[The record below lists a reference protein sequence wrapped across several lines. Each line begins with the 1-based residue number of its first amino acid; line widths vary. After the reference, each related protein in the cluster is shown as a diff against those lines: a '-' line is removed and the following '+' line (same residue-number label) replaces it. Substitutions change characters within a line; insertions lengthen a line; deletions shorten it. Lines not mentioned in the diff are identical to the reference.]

1 MNSREDLM
9 AESSQ
14 KAEFRSEVRSFLAA
28 NAEPKREQSMW
39 SLNSHS
45 DPAHA
50 AREFAATRAWQKLL
64 FDRNLAGLTY
74 PRDFGGRGGE
84 SWMEAT
90 YREEA
95 ANYDVPSGFI
105 ASMIGMLGPA
115 LMRWGT
121 EAQKKSLVP
130 RLLSGEDT
138 YCQLFSEPG
147 AGSDLAGLATR
158 AIADGDEFVVSGQK
172 VWNSAAQ
179 WCTRGMLL
187 ARTDPDLPKH
197 KGITFLLVDMATPGI
212 DVRPLLQPTGAI
224 HFNEVFLNDVRVPVE
239 NVIGEVNGGWQIAR
253 TVLANESAVIGAGS
267 PSSTNRRLVELAR
280 VFDRTD
286 DQVIRQ
292 ELATSYIRE
301 RVLGFMGE
309 RILAAVRRREN
320 PPMDP
325 SILKLYVSENRTQ
338 TGKLAMAI
346 GGVGVSAAEANDEMA
361 LWCRSELLNRYTV
374 SIGGGT
380 NEVQRNNLAERA
392 LGLPREPQN
401 DHLVPWN
408 EVRRS

>member
-1 MNSREDLM
+1 
-9 AESSQ
+9 
-14 KAEFRSEVRSFLAA
+14 
-28 NAEPKREQSMW
+28 
-39 SLNSHS
+39 
-45 DPAHA
+45 
-50 AREFAATRAWQKLL
+50 
-64 FDRNLAGLTY
+64 
-74 PRDFGGRGGE
+74 
-84 SWMEAT
+84 
-90 YREEA
+90 
-95 ANYDVPSGFI
+95 
-105 ASMIGMLGPA
+105 
-115 LMRWGT
+115 MRWGT
-121 EAQKKSLVP
+121 DAQKKSLVP

-187 ARTDPDLPKH
+187 ARTDPDVPKH

-212 DVRPLLQPTGAI
+212 DVQPLVQPTGAV
-224 HFNEVFLNDVRVPVE
+224 HFNEVFLTDVRVPVE
-239 NVIGEVNGGWQIAR
+239 NVLGEVNGGWQIAR
-253 TVLANESAVIGAGS
+253 TVLANESAVIGAGGA
-267 PSSTNRRLVELAR
+267 SSTHRRLVELAR
-280 VFDRTD
+280 VFGRTD
-286 DQVIRQ
+286 DQIIRQ

-301 RVLGFMGE
+301 RVLGLMGE
-309 RILAAVRRREN
+309 RILAALRRREN

-338 TGKLAMAI
+338 TGELAMAI
-346 GGVGVSAAEANDEMA
+346 GGVGLSAAEANDEVA
-361 LWCRSELLNRYTV
+361 LWCQSELLNRYTV

-401 DHLVPWN
+401 DHLVPWK